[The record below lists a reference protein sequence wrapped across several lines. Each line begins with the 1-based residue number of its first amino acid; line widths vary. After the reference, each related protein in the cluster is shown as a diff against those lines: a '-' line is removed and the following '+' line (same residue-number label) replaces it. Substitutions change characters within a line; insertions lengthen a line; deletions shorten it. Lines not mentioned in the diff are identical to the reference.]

1 MQNGKRTIEV
11 IRKQSLHT
19 LGPYHRA
26 DLLTTLRDFN
36 LNRNASRWGGG
47 GVDFDRNP
55 RKVRPGTQWR
65 RCLHT
70 GLLRRHEPVNAR
82 AFVLCTRAKP

>member
-47 GVDFDRNP
+47 GMALISI
-55 RKVRPGTQWR
+55 GI
-65 RCLHT
+65 
-70 GLLRRHEPVNAR
+70 
-82 AFVLCTRAKP
+82 RAKCVPAHSGGAVYTRVYYDDTSP